1 MKPSERLITTERSA
15 AGFSPAPPTHEIG
28 SLQDPPL
35 MSSPA
40 PACSSSGPLA
50 PERDASSPPPSLS
63 SSCTAA
69 VCRRSWSDVD
79 VQLGDGRV
87 PAFSLLV
94 FVVTVSCFQTVAV
107 YLCSFCVRSWGFCT
121 CVQCLLRL
129 CRNVVFV
136 RSIYVHGVSFF

>member
-1 MKPSERLITTERSA
+1 M
-15 AGFSPAPPTHEIG
+15 
-28 SLQDPPL
+28 
-35 MSSPA
+35 
-40 PACSSSGPLA
+40 
-50 PERDASSPPPSLS
+50 
-63 SSCTAA
+63 
-69 VCRRSWSDVD
+69 D

-136 RSIYVHGVSFF
+136 RSIYVHGVSFFKIQLQLFLHHHRSYWACSRRVCIYLSWCFTISAVAVINMLWVILCPSVFFVVISLVHCHCPRSRGDLHT